1 MRHLRRLRR
10 LTRLHHGTDILDNV
24 LPLRRTVKPLL
35 SDAVTGIVPAA
46 IRRRRKA
53 EFAFPFADR
62 LRAELR
68 GEVEETLFWTPCPPL
83 DSVLSVQ
90 AVTAA
95 SPRYLVQD
103 QRLEFEWPPGTA
115 GIPAGR
121 RGPAGMPAASARRSP
136 PGRTPRFKLCPLK
149 WH

>member
-10 LTRLHHGTDILDNV
+10 LTRLHHGTDILDKV

-35 SDAVTGIVPAA
+35 SDAVTGLVPAA

-68 GEVEETLFWTPCPPL
+68 GEVEETLLWTPCPPL

-95 SPRYLVQD
+95 WPRYLDGRGSWHRPWALFVLK
-103 QRLEFEWPPGTA
+103 RWA
-115 GIPAGR
+115 GQHLRA
-121 RGPAGMPAASARRSP
+121 
-136 PGRTPRFKLCPLK
+136 
-149 WH
+149 